1 MKKETKIKIFKI
13 ILAIIAVIICT
24 GITIYLWPVV
34 KNLSTVEGQIAFKE
48 KINNSGIYGFLSLF
62 ALQVA
67 QIFLFIIPGEP
78 IEILAGMC
86 YGGLWGTIFM
96 MISCAIVSTGI
107 FWLVRKLGKQFIYD
121 FCSEEKVSEEK
132 VKKFEENKMFK
143 NPKKIEFIIFILFF
157 IPGTPKDLLTYVS
170 GLFPI
175 KLWRFIVITTIARI
189 PSIITSTLAGAN
201 IATGN
206 WKLGLA
212 LYAIIFLIVVAF
224 IYIYNRFDKDKTAK
238 NVIDS
243 IK

>member
-1 MKKETKIKIFKI
+1 
-13 ILAIIAVIICT
+13 
-24 GITIYLWPVV
+24 
-34 KNLSTVEGQIAFKE
+34 
-48 KINNSGIYGFLSLF
+48 
-62 ALQVA
+62 
-67 QIFLFIIPGEP
+67 
-78 IEILAGMC
+78 
-86 YGGLWGTIFM
+86 
-96 MISCAIVSTGI
+96 
-107 FWLVRKLGKQFIYD
+107 
-121 FCSEEKVSEEK
+121 
-132 VKKFEENKMFK
+132 MFK

>member
-121 FCSEEKVSEEK
+121 FCSEEKV
-132 VKKFEENKMFK
+132 KKFEENKMFK

>member
-34 KNLSTVEGQIAFKE
+34 KNLYTVEGQIAFKE

-121 FCSEEKVSEEK
+121 FCSEEKV
-132 VKKFEENKMFK
+132 KKFEENKMFK

-206 WKLGLA
+206 WKLGLS